1 MTFRETLEKHLD
13 AIQARDLAA
22 LVETLP
28 APDERIVLL
37 TAEGRLVRSVDEF
50 VGMHRDWF
58 ASTTWTLGTE
68 MVHAF
73 ESDDLGVAVLRL
85 DYRDTGSEGTP
96 IRQMSYLT
104 LVFQRQGGRWVMVQD
119 QNTPVKEPARPLT
132 E

>member
-13 AIQARDLAA
+13 AIQSRDLAA
-22 LVETLP
+22 LIDTLP
-28 APDERIVLL
+28 APDERIVLI

-50 VGMHRDWF
+50 VAMHRDWF

-68 MVHAF
+68 VVRTF
-73 ESDDLGVAVLRL
+73 ESDELGVAVLRL
-85 DYRDTGSEGTP
+85 DYRDASPDGTP
-96 IRQMSYLT
+96 IRQLSFLT

-119 QNTPVKEPARPLT
+119 QNTPVKEPARALT